1 MMGSWDLRRIKKE
14 AAELAKDSDSV
25 SLTPI
30 SEDMLRWKGT
40 INGPPRS
47 RARDGPAGELQ
58 AAGAAV
64 QRIGAFLAD
73 GTYTAADGLR
83 EVSTVLQ
90 PLVKETPCDGCTF
103 AIDIDIELTNYP
115 FEPPKM
121 KFDTTVSQSN
131 VSSRTGAICLEFP
144 QGQWLPSLSI
154 KGTLLTVQ
162 ALLAE
167 HLAENTSGLYK
178 GLPVMNC
185 TCGGLEAR
193 CLALAM
199 LSHLRLG
206 KDSLW
211 AKAAIDDSIL
221 RMVCEEHDL
230 GTCSACFCQTLG
242 KRLTFQA
249 VRKFEKHLAFLPST
263 TRH

>member
-1 MMGSWDLRRIKKE
+1 MSDLRRIKKE
-14 AAELAKDSDSV
+14 AAELSKDSDSV

-40 INGPPRS
+40 IKGPPR
-47 RARDGPAGELQ
+47 RERDGPAGELQ
-58 AAGAAV
+58 AAGVAV

-83 EVSTVLQ
+83 EVSAVLQ

-131 VSSRTGAICLEFP
+131 VSSRTGAICLEFS
-144 QGQWLPSLSI
+144 QGQWSPAFTI
-154 KGTLLTVQ
+154 KATLLTVQ

-167 HLAENTSGLYK
+167 HLAENTSGLYQ
-178 GLPVMNC
+178 GFPVMNC

-199 LSHLRLG
+199 LSHRRLG
-206 KDSLW
+206 KDSPW

-230 GTCSACFCQTLG
+230 FSQRCSACFCKTLG

-249 VRKFEKHLAFLPST
+249 VRKFEKHIMFQ
-263 TRH
+263 

>member
-1 MMGSWDLRRIKKE
+1 MDLRRLKVE
-14 AAELAKDSDSV
+14 AAELSTDSDRTGV
-25 SLTPI
+25 SAKPI

-64 QRIGAFLAD
+64 QRVGAFLAD

-83 EVSTVLQ
+83 EVRAVLQ
-90 PLVKETPCDGCTF
+90 QLVKETPCDGCTF

-131 VSSRTGAICLEFP
+131 VSSRTGAICLEFL
-144 QGQWLPSLSI
+144 QWEWSPALTI
-154 KGTLLTVQ
+154 KATLLTVQ

-178 GLPVMNC
+178 GFPVMNC

-199 LSHLRLG
+199 VSHRRLG

-230 GTCSACFCQTLG
+230 FSQTCSVCFCQTLG

-249 VRKFEKHLAFLPST
+249 VSKFDKRLPSVWHF
-263 TRH
+263 RL